1 MTTTPHD
8 GLIKNVFTDVEN
20 ARGELQTMLP
30 PALVKRLD
38 WNTLRVEPGSFV
50 DEVLKE
56 RHSDILYSVRFL
68 DDPTKLAFLYLLFEH
83 QSAPD
88 HWMPFRLLRYD
99 VRIWEYFLKNNPDAK
114 HLPIIVP
121 VVLHHGKDGWTASKR
136 LLDLFDIEEP
146 LRSVVVPYLPD
157 FGFVL
162 DDLAFKSD
170 DELRGRAMTPFARLA
185 LWFLRDAREGTLL
198 DHWQAWASVLIE
210 LLAHPTGLKALEI
223 LLRYCSYVAAAPAP
237 ETLRNKLLKELG
249 PKAEEVF
256 VTYVEIWK
264 AEGRTEGEAKG
275 EAKGRAEGVLM
286 IFRARAITVD
296 EGTRE
301 RVLACR
307 DLPTLERWLMRAVT
321 ANSIDE
327 VFAADLS

>member
-1 MTTTPHD
+1 MPHD
-8 GLIKNVFTDVEN
+8 ALFKSVFADVEN

-30 PALVKRLD
+30 QALVQRLD
-38 WNTLRVEPGSFV
+38 WSTLRVEPGSFV

-56 RHSDILYSVRFL
+56 RHSDILYSVRFR
-68 DDPTKLAFLYLLFEH
+68 DDPKKLAFLYLLFEH

-99 VRIWEYFLKNNPDAK
+99 VRIWEVFLKNEPDAK

-136 LLDLFDIEEP
+136 FLDLFDIEEP

-162 DDLAFKSD
+162 DDLASKSD
-170 DELRGRAMTPFARLA
+170 EELRGRTMTAFARLA

-198 DHWQAWASVLIE
+198 DHWKAWASVLIE

-223 LLRYCSYVAAAPAP
+223 LLRYFSYVAAAPAP
-237 ETLRNKLLKELG
+237 ETLRNKLLKGLG

-264 AEGRTEGEAKG
+264 AEGRIEGEVKG
-275 EAKGRAEGVLM
+275 EAKGVLTVL
-286 IFRARAITVD
+286 RARWLTVD
-296 EGTRE
+296 DATRD

-307 DLPTLERWLMRAVT
+307 DLPTLERWLVRSAT
-321 ANSIDE
+321 ANSVDE
-327 VFAADLS
+327 VFAAAPS